1 MKNLRTKNF
10 IIKNLE
16 ICEDEYH
23 TEIDGLVLTSAGI
36 TIIEVKNS
44 SKNIYIDEKGN
55 YYRTGSYNK
64 LDCNIADKMR
74 VREQAVR
81 DILEKAGFENVK
93 ISSVVFFTNVMIEVI
108 NRCESYNTVFVGQFV
123 NFLRQVTLNRIYE
136 NVRL

>member
-108 NRCESYNTVFVGQFV
+108 T
-123 NFLRQVTLNRIYE
+123 TLC
-136 NVRL
+136 LLDSSLTS